1 VNVFVAVA
9 GTMVAASLT
18 LFVGTRSRGFKEEE
32 LDEEDE
38 RTSLVRRGDEG
49 YETMG

>member
-18 LFVGTRSRGFKEEE
+18 LFVGTRSSGFKEEE

-38 RTSLVRRGDEG
+38 RTNLVRREDEG